1 MLFVDLLS
9 CIVALFLA
17 YFILYNLVVVFYS
30 ARGRMFDVSKKD
42 YMSKYQQNLTIIIY
56 SHNNSDKVKELI
68 DSLNRQDYDDDKYSV
83 NVLLDNC
90 NDENIKLLEIL
101 GNAKLWRIN
110 TDVKPIGKYK
120 SLSWLF
126 ERIMACEN
134 TNAFVFI
141 SADHKIKPDFLQK
154 VNTAAY
160 YNPVVVGEILKKK
173 SEFHNR
179 ILNFKN
185 KLANKVFKHGRFYAS
200 LGNIIQSEV
209 FVICQEVLEK
219 VPFKKTDR
227 GFEEYEYSIA
237 LQRYDIPVLYSQDV
251 AVTKTSSETLRT
263 LAVKAYE
270 KRYKSFITF
279 QNNIKFLLT
288 GNLSVK
294 ELVLSLV
301 YPSNTVFVFW
311 CAILI
316 FVQKLYP
323 DFYFSHSINPVWLYI
338 LLASKF
344 FIDIYAMLTMRC
356 GFADYK
362 TVFGYFFLAPVIL
375 IKSIIIGFNSPKKHT
390 RHNIPKST
398 VQPEKS
404 TFDRHVVDAIITNGK
419 KDLPCKLEITST
431 DEYSQ
436 VVFVFNNKRL
446 TTSKQ
451 PRINYAIEELISK
464 LRSHGFALKICAN
477 CGFFYLTE
485 AAISSYDG
493 EKGYCLQNNFKYG
506 SKEKEYTCVWDGCF
520 NIIPSQAKNY
530 ILQQLGVENKNKQ

>member
-1 MLFVDLLS
+1 MFFADLLS
-9 CIVALFLA
+9 CIVALFLG
-17 YFILYNLVVVFYS
+17 YFILYNLVIVFYS
-30 ARGRMFDVSKKD
+30 SRGRLFDVSKKD
-42 YMSKYQQNLTIIIY
+42 YMTKYQQNLTVIIY
-56 SHNNSDKVKELI
+56 SHNNSEKVKELI
-68 DSLNRQDYDDDKYSV
+68 DTLNRQEYDADKYKI

-101 GNAKLWRIN
+101 GTAKLWRLN
-110 TDVKPIGKYK
+110 SDVKPVGKYK
-120 SLSWLF
+120 ALSWLF

-160 YNPVVVGEILKKK
+160 YNPVVVGEVLKKRT
-173 SEFHNR
+173 ELYNR

-209 FVICQEVLEK
+209 LVICQEVLEK
-219 VPFKKTDR
+219 VPFKKTDK

-251 AVTKTSSETLRT
+251 AVTKTSVETLKT
-263 LAVKAYE
+263 LAIKAYE

-279 QNNIKFLLT
+279 QNNFKFLLT

-301 YPSNTVFVFW
+301 YPSNTVFVL
-311 CAILI
+311 CCMVLALI
-316 FVQKLYP
+316 QKLYP
-323 DFYFSHSINPVWLYI
+323 DFYFSHSITPVWLYV
-338 LLASKF
+338 LMFSKF
-344 FIDIYAMLTMRC
+344 FIDAYAMVSMRC
-356 GFADYK
+356 GFLDYK
-362 TVFGYFFLAPVIL
+362 TAFSYLFIAPAIL
-375 IKSIIIGFNSPKKHT
+375 VNSIIIGFKSPQKIKKTNASQKQIIH
-390 RHNIPKST
+390 
-398 VQPEKS
+398 PEKT

-419 KDLPCKLEITST
+419 KDLPCKLEITCT

-436 VVFVFNNKRL
+436 VAFLFNNKRL

-451 PRINYAIEELISK
+451 PRINYAIEELITK

-485 AAISSYDG
+485 AAISNFDG
-493 EKGYCLQNNFKYG
+493 EKGYCLQNNFKNG

-520 NIIPSQAKNY
+520 NIIPAQARNY
-530 ILQQLGVENKNKQ
+530 ILQQLGVENKK